1 MRVVRPTNLPQP
13 LTSFIGREQ
22 EIAAIRRLLG
32 SARLLTLTGTGGS
45 GKTRLAQQVAAAVA
59 DDFRDGVLF
68 VPLAALRDAALVIPT
83 IAGALGLTEAGGRP
97 LVESLQQHLR
107 DRQLLLVLDNFE
119 QVSEAAPAVAGLL
132 EACPE
137 L

>member
-45 GKTRLAQQVAAAVA
+45 GKTRLAQQVAAALHA
-59 DDFRDGVLF
+59 EFRDGVLF

-83 IAGALGLTEAGGRP
+83 IAGAFGLTEAGGRP
-97 LVESLQQHLR
+97 LVESLKQHLR
-107 DRQLLLVLDNFE
+107 DRQ
-119 QVSEAAPAVAGLL
+119 
-132 EACPE
+132 
-137 L
+137 